1 MSEQFNG
8 FQQPSSGSSDHNA
21 TDFIA
26 RMIVGQLATATVV
39 RVEAVD
45 TAAVTV
51 DVLPLVGQVDGIG
64 NVTPHGTIYGLPYV
78 RVQGGT
84 NAVIIDP
91 VVGDLGLAVFASR
104 DISSV
109 KANRAPSAPGSAR
122 IMDWADGVYIGGVLN
137 GTPLQ
142 YVEFTDTGVK
152 VLSPTKIT
160 LEAPAIELKGAVTGT
175 STAAF
180 VGNVTGAGKSLST
193 HTHGGVTVGGGTS
206 GPPT

>member
-109 KANRAPSAPGSAR
+109 KANRAPSAPGSGR

-142 YVEFTDTGVK
+142 YVEFTDTGVR

-180 VGNVTGAGKSLST
+180 TGDVVAAGKSVST
-193 HTHGGVTVGGGTS
+193 HRHGGVTTGGGTT
-206 GPPT
+206 GLPT